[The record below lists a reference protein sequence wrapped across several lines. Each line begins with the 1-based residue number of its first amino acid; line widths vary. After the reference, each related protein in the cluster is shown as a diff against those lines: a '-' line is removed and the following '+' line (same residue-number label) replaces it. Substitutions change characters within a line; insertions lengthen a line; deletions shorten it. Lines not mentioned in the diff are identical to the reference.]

1 MSYVRILVFAVL
13 AVGNIA
19 FLVLLLNTGIAELFA
34 VAEPLVAGTF
44 AETVLNRWK
53 IVSYV
58 LIVPIFLIDVFV
70 YVLIGTVQTERNER
84 VVRRTR

>member
-34 VAEPLVAGTF
+34 VEGA
-44 AETVLNRWK
+44 
-53 IVSYV
+53 
-58 LIVPIFLIDVFV
+58 
-70 YVLIGTVQTERNER
+70 
-84 VVRRTR
+84 